1 MQLMIR
7 YWKNKGKKDNEIKGT
22 CLENMVDAKVAIC
35 RPEVHMKFYISLLLK
50 GERYGTTRTTTN
62 IKKFKRIFQG
72 FF

>member
-35 RPEVHMKFYISLLLK
+35 RTYEILYLFVIKEREVRDYKDYDK
-50 GERYGTTRTTTN
+50 Y
-62 IKKFKRIFQG
+62 KKV
-72 FF
+72 